1 MIEAAFWDASGI
13 LPLCVNAQ
21 ASAVAD
27 GLFQRYSML
36 VWWGTSVEIH
46 SAIARLQRMRQIIAK
61 DASDA
66 LVQLDNLTRHWQEI
80 EPSGSLREFAEAL
93 PARYGLRA
101 ANALQL
107 AAASTWTMHR
117 PADRPFIS
125 ADQKLLD
132 AACQMGFRTIAI

>member
-1 MIEAAFWDASGI
+1 MIEAAFWDSSAI
-13 LPLCVNAQ
+13 LPLCVEAQ

-27 GLFQRYSML
+27 ELFKQYSML

-80 EPSGSLREFAEAL
+80 EPSDSLREFAEGL

-101 ANALQL
+101 ADAFQL

-117 PADRPFIS
+117 PTDRSFIS
-125 ADQKLLD
+125 GDQKLLD
-132 AACQMGFRTIAI
+132 AARQMGFRTIAV

>member
-1 MIEAAFWDASGI
+1 
-13 LPLCVNAQ
+13 
-21 ASAVAD
+21 
-27 GLFQRYSML
+27 ML

-61 DASDA
+61 DASGA
-66 LVQLDNLTRHWQEI
+66 LVQLDNLTRQWQEI
-80 EPSGSLREFAEAL
+80 EPSDSLREFAEGL
-93 PARYGLRA
+93 PASYGLRA
-101 ANALQL
+101 ADAFQL

-132 AACQMGFRTIAI
+132 AARRMGFRTIAI